1 MDATTY
7 RDYSRARLGF
17 FFGLTGWQL
26 AAVTLGLLPPLW
38 EISLGRWA
46 PAGALLAAWAPM
58 ALLVVTP
65 VRGRSSAGWLL
76 AAAAHAVGTV
86 TGWSRFT
93 AEAARGA
100 AGPAATPDLPG
111 VLAGTRVHEAPPAGP
126 SGRRVALIQ
135 HHATRTWAVTAAV
148 VHPGIGLSEP
158 AQRDLYGVGLT
169 ALLDAARATELV
181 DEIQLMVRTVPEDGA
196 ERDGWTARHRS
207 PAAPPAARRV
217 NDELQAALR
226 AAAVRTETFVTVLV
240 PEGRLG
246 KAAREAGGGL
256 EGRAQ
261 VLLGVL
267 AEVETHLRGGLGMTD
282 VAWLTS
288 PELAGVCRTG
298 FAPGDRAG
306 IIDAL
311 RLEGSGESAQVPWAL
326 AGPSGADSAVRHYSH
341 DAWNS
346 ITATL
351 LLPVRGALMGS
362 LAPVLVPGAGERRSI
377 LVAYPITTA
386 RAANRQTASSE
397 WSADMADG
405 LRSRARMRQSA
416 RSAHDTAR
424 VRNLDGKLARGH
436 ALVRAYALVCVTA
449 PKSARITEHGRRL
462 DASIRAAGFA
472 PLRMDLS
479 QDAAFAAATIPL
491 GVSLTRGR
499 A

>member
-1 MDATTY
+1 MNATTY
-7 RDYSRARLGF
+7 RDYSRARIGF

-26 AAVTLGLLPPLW
+26 AAVTTGVLPALW
-38 EISLGRWA
+38 EVSLGEWA
-46 PAGALLAAWAPM
+46 SAAAWLAAWVVM
-58 ALLVVTP
+58 TLLVITP
-65 VRGRSSAGWLL
+65 VRGRSSTGWML
-76 AAAAHAVGTV
+76 AATTHALGAVA
-86 TGWSRFT
+86 GWSRFT
-93 AEAARGA
+93 SHAATGAGVA
-100 AGPAATPDLPG
+100 AGTPDLPG
-111 VLAGTRVHEAPPAGP
+111 VLATCTVHDAPPTGP
-126 SGRRVALIQ
+126 LARRVALVQ
-135 HHATRTWAVTAAV
+135 HHASRTWAVTAAV

-158 AQRDLYGVGLT
+158 GQRDLQGAGLSG
-169 ALLDAARATELV
+169 LLDAARATELV

-196 ERDGWTARHRS
+196 ERDAWVSRHR
-207 PAAPPAARRV
+207 PPGAPTVARRV
-217 NDELQAALR
+217 NEELQAALSF
-226 AAAVRTETFVTVLV
+226 AAVRTESFVSVLV
-240 PEGRLG
+240 PEARLG
-246 KAAREAGGGL
+246 KAAREAGGGI

-267 AEVETHLRGGLGMTD
+267 AEIEAHLRSGLGMSEVT
-282 VAWLTS
+282 WLTS
-288 PELAGVCRTG
+288 PELAVACRTG

-311 RLEGSGESAQVPWAL
+311 TRHGAADVPWAL
-326 AGPSGADSAVRHYSH
+326 AGPSGADAAARHYSH

-346 ITATL
+346 ITATV

-362 LAPVLVPGAGERRSI
+362 LAPVLVPGAGERRSV
-377 LVAYPITTA
+377 LVAYPITAA
-386 RAANRQTASSE
+386 RAASRQTASSE

-416 RSAHDTAR
+416 RSAHESAR
-424 VRNLDGKLARGH
+424 VRDLDHKLARGH
-436 ALVRAYALVCVTA
+436 ALVRAYALVSVTA
-449 PKSARITEHGRRL
+449 PKTARIAEHGRRL